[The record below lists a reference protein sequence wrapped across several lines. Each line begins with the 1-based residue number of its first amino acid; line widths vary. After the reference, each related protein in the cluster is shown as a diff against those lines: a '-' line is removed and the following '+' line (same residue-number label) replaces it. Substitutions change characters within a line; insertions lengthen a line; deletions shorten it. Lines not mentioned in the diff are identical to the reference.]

1 MFCPQCGSTQNDELK
16 FCKSC
21 GANLQA
27 LRQVMATREAGEK
40 GEKFDWSKTWLAEMF
55 MSSEDAVRHAAK
67 IERLQGKTPEV
78 KRRNEIKAG
87 VITASAGIGLTLAVF
102 TIMEGII
109 ASGAVSAAAIAI
121 LSRVWIAGLIPI
133 FVGTALIINGMFV
146 SKRSDIHE
154 DGPGAKE
161 LSESGSDQYLPAAET
176 NELGRE
182 VFSVTDETTKH
193 LNVRR

>member
-1 MFCPQCGSTQNDELK
+1 
-16 FCKSC
+16 
-21 GANLQA
+21 
-27 LRQVMATREAGEK
+27 MATREAGEK

-87 VITASAGIGLTLAVF
+87 VITASAGIGLTIAVF

-146 SKRSDIHE
+146 SKRGGIHE

-161 LSESGSDQYLPAAET
+161 LSESGSDQYLPAADT